1 MAAQGGAGATGLLVG
16 GGIAAGVAAVAG
28 LIWALQPTPEPVADT
43 QDVPSV
49 AVPLLAAPAPV
60 AAPVAEPA
68 PEPAALAHVAEPA
81 PPSFDTVRVTPAGE
95 ALVAGRAGPGTTVLL
110 RVDGAEAARA
120 MADSQGNFVA
130 MFTLPPSDQPR
141 LLALAEAGPPEIL
154 SDQTVA
160 LAPTGGMPEVPPPG
174 AAAPEAMP
182 PAEPEAPLALLVT
195 DQGVQVLQSDPA
207 PVAGAGAD
215 VAVDAISYTP
225 DGGVQLSGHGA
236 GGATVRL
243 YLEDAPVAEA
253 LVSGTGQWFATLRDV
268 TPGLYT
274 LRADQIG
281 PDGKVTARFETP
293 FLRETPEA
301 LAAALKPQATPGTPL
316 SAQVPVATP
325 VASAVPQP
333 ATSEAAE
340 RPVSVTVQPGF
351 TLWRIARERF
361 GDGVMYVQV
370 FEANKAQIRDPDLIY
385 PGQVFTIP
393 QP

>member
-1 MAAQGGAGATGLLVG
+1 MT
-16 GGIAAGVAAVAG
+16 
-28 LIWALQPTPEPVADT
+28 
-43 QDVPSV
+43 S
-49 AVPLLAAPAPV
+49 
-60 AAPVAEPA
+60 
-68 PEPAALAHVAEPA
+68 
-81 PPSFDTVRVTPAGE
+81 
-95 ALVAGRAGPGTTVLL
+95 
-110 RVDGAEAARA
+110 
-120 MADSQGNFVA
+120 
-130 MFTLPPSDQPR
+130 
-141 LLALAEAGPPEIL
+141 
-154 SDQTVA
+154 
-160 LAPTGGMPEVPPPG
+160 
-174 AAAPEAMP
+174 
-182 PAEPEAPLALLVT
+182 
-195 DQGVQVLQSDPA
+195 
-207 PVAGAGAD
+207 
-215 VAVDAISYTP
+215 
-225 DGGVQLSGHGA
+225 
-236 GGATVRL
+236 
-243 YLEDAPVAEA
+243 DAPVAEA

-316 SAQVPVATP
+316 SAPVPVATP